1 LQIPQVFYL
10 FGTQFQ
16 VYTVVISAAVVLIM
30 LMIVIRAPRGERR
43 ATFDTCLLALA
54 LALLLARVEHVAL
67 RWDYYAEHLDQA
79 LDIRRGGLG
88 WHGALLG
95 AWMGVHCPHPKS
107 LSRTASTPGRGT
119 SRRVFWLPSPS
130 GTPRLGEGVG
140 VRASHHISYSLLAL
154 ALIILTA
161 AAWIGCAGAGC
172 AYGAEVRTLADFPL
186 GVTAELR
193 DVYGIAAPRWNTPLY
208 GLLLAGVMTAVG
220 GARYVGARYDRAQGG
235 EEVPE
240 GDIAPL
246 QSDLVRT
253 AHDAPRTFFAVLAI
267 LAFGMFVIGYAR
279 ADAVVMLSGVRG
291 DHVLDAA
298 TLIVALSRIVVGMR
312 DVV

>member
-30 LMIVIRAPRGERR
+30 LMIIIRAPRGERR
-43 ATFDTCLLALA
+43 AAFDMCLLALV

-95 AWMGVHCPHPKS
+95 AWVGMHCPHPKS

-130 GTPRLGEGVG
+130 GTPRSGEGVG

-172 AYGAEVRTLADFPL
+172 AYGAEVRTLADYPP

-208 GLLLAGVMTAVG
+208 GLLLAGGMAAVA
-220 GARYVGARYDRAQGG
+220 GAGYVGISGKPSTPGPFRSLTRERRGWG
-235 EEVPE
+235 E
-240 GDIAPL
+240 G
-246 QSDLVRT
+246 VRT
-253 AHDAPRTFFAVLAI
+253 ANDAPRTFFVVLAI

-279 ADAVVMLSGVRG
+279 ADAVVMLGGVRG
-291 DHVLDAA
+291 DQVLDAA